1 MRSGSKWP
9 MIGPRPCARAYVDP
23 VFTSQNY
30 DKHKHMKNELVRFS
44 CAYAYVDPVFTCLL
58 SDHQVDWYPGGNEV
72 YFWNTKD
79 RAKNLSRPCFG
90 KLFCLKI
97 YFPFGLCCTSTVYAR
112 PILEY
117 LFLTKIMLHGGLLW
131 LQLKEPTSVKGPFL
145 TLNAKKNTVIQY
157 FTRVFPCLTISP
169 YLRRSFGVITHGHYN
184 LLLFLSTLNTFRVLR
199 KWQKFFKKLF
209 SFAYIHHHLSC
220 SNMK

>member
-1 MRSGSKWP
+1 MAYDWAKALCSCLCRPSFHKSKL
-9 MIGPRPCARAYVDP
+9 
-23 VFTSQNY
+23 QH
-30 DKHKHMKNELVRFS
+30 KHKHKKNELVRFS

-169 YLRRSFGVITHGHYN
+169 YLRRSFGVITHDHYN

-199 KWQKFFKKLF
+199 T
-209 SFAYIHHHLSC
+209 
-220 SNMK
+220 